1 MIILLIMLS
10 TLLIPLRSDFVRLW
24 KTQRS
29 KTGGTWTMSMKTHH
43 DTMKRQSS
51 SIKVI
56 CGDCRSKDAYTS
68 LGLGKGR
75 QQQQANVLLT
85 DPPYCILERRRK
97 GGDLRDDKGKRRKVE
112 TGAGQLNEEIPRFA
126 SVKDFTAFTRSW
138 IEVCI
143 NEALTPDATLVIWMN
158 GLGQGPVVSVC
169 QDFGYS
175 LIGEYIWAKETARPT
190 RPTGTVLE
198 LPPTEDGSRAP
209 AAQSNLF
216 MKNKNEVLLRCNEV
230 ALIFKPRARELSANS
245 HNIITTSVIT
255 DNSAATHPHPC
266 NKPLAAMLPL
276 VDMWTK
282 PNDVILDPFTGSAGI
297 LKAVAER
304 GQGRK
309 GLGIEIIQKWVDA
322 LQE

>member
-1 MIILLIMLS
+1 
-10 TLLIPLRSDFVRLW
+10 
-24 KTQRS
+24 
-29 KTGGTWTMSMKTHH
+29 MS
-43 DTMKRQSS
+43 MKRQSGFM
-51 SIKVI
+51 KVV
-56 CGDCRSKDAYTS
+56 CGDCRSTDAYAS
-68 LGLGKGR
+68 LGLGKGS
-75 QQQQANVLLT
+75 QQQKANVLLT

-112 TGAGQLNEEIPRFA
+112 MGAGQLNEEIPRFA
-126 SVKDFTAFTRSW
+126 SVKDFTKFTKSW
-138 IEVCI
+138 IDVCI
-143 NEALTPDATLVIWMN
+143 NEGLTADATLIIWMN

-169 QDFGYS
+169 QDIGYS
-175 LIGEYIWAKETARPT
+175 LVGEYIWAKETARAKA
-190 RPTGTVLE
+190 TGTVDE
-198 LPPTEDGSRAP
+198 LPPAEVGSREA

-230 ALIFKPRARELSANS
+230 ALIFKRREMTTSPS
-245 HNIITTSVIT
+245 HHIITTSVVT

-322 LQE
+322 AQE